1 MTVSRASLPQ
11 EFVEITSAMML
22 VAPQPQFLY
31 AAMWLQAVNGQINLE
46 NALRSGIDLI
56 GRGSMPN
63 KGELLDSFERNQLM
77 LEPDPVL
84 GGNIKVVYKENEKPG
99 NVVRLNREI
108 FKTTTYT
115 ELSREITSG
124 STIST
129 TPIAIQNATVPLTI
143 RRFGGPYD
151 QDNSRVAPFGVDS
164 FDSQLAMHS
173 VANLVGHN
181 LHQDCMKFVDTSFA
195 TLLDNATNTVRPTGF
210 SADNDSVEA
219 GDAPMDT
226 DVLERTALA
235 LDDANVPVGP
245 DGRRTMVLHPRQ
257 IYQLQRDPRLVRLTQ
272 ENQVMNPLLAKSY
285 KFCTAHFNVFQST
298 SLRTST
304 NSSSVSIYKG
314 HAFGP
319 GVLGAG
325 VSMLPGVRVSNDDN
339 YGEHGK
345 LIWLA
350 YLAWAM
356 TDASFG
362 AVIKTS

>member
-1 MTVSRASLPQ
+1 
-11 EFVEITSAMML
+11 
-22 VAPQPQFLY
+22 
-31 AAMWLQAVNGQINLE
+31 
-46 NALRSGIDLI
+46 
-56 GRGSMPN
+56 
-63 KGELLDSFERNQLM
+63 
-77 LEPDPVL
+77 
-84 GGNIKVVYKENEKPG
+84 
-99 NVVRLNREI
+99 
-108 FKTTTYT
+108 
-115 ELSREITSG
+115 
-124 STIST
+124 
-129 TPIAIQNATVPLTI
+129 
-143 RRFGGPYD
+143 
-151 QDNSRVAPFGVDS
+151 
-164 FDSQLAMHS
+164 
-173 VANLVGHN
+173 VGHN
-181 LHQDCMKFVDTSFA
+181 LHQDCMKFFDTSFA
-195 TLLDNATNTVRPTGF
+195 TLLDNATNTVRPRGF
-210 SADNDSVEA
+210 SADNYSVEA

-325 VSMLPGVRVSNDDN
+325 VGMLPSVRVSNDDN

-345 LIWLA
+345 LIWLG